1 MLRTCLMAGSFC
13 INHRFTDYHNDLE
26 KVTIEAYRIKLKS
39 AYLPP
44 SRMMPRKD
52 WLSYLE
58 IRDP

>member
-1 MLRTCLMAGSFC
+1 MAGSFC